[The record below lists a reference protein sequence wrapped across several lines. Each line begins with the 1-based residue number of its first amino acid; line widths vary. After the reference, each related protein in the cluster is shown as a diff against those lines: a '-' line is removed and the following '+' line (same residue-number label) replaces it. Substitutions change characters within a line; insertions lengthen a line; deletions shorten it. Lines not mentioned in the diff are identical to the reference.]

1 MRKNGKLY
9 SIKEVSEITGV
20 PSYTLRFWER
30 SLDGYLSP
38 VRTEGGHRRYDG
50 QTVETIQKIKN
61 FVYER
66 GYTLSGA
73 LNELKGKE
81 SGRGRKRKKMEVEML
96 VDEIAEL
103 LKERILKDVR

>member
-1 MRKNGKLY
+1 MKKNKRLY

-38 VRTEGGHRRYDG
+38 VRTEGGHRRYNG
-50 QTVETIQKIKN
+50 QTVEAIKKIKN

-73 LNELKGKE
+73 LNELRVKE
-81 SGRGRKRKKMEVEML
+81 TGGRRKRKQTEVEMI

-103 LKERILKDVR
+103 LKERILRDVG